1 MGAEERPAKGTP
13 MPWDSQ
19 RDAPLAPVTHPPAG
33 VALARGALGRCPA
46 CGQGRLFN
54 GYLRVVDACSACH
67 APLGRIRAD
76 DAPPYFTILL
86 AGHVLVP
93 GVFVVERSWHPE
105 MWVHMTLWPP
115 LFTIAAML
123 LLRPVKG
130 MVVAWMIR
138 LGLTGDEQGAP
149 VPVAVAPRRPSSD
162 A

>member
-1 MGAEERPAKGTP
+1 
-13 MPWDSQ
+13 MPWDPV
-19 RDAPLAPVTHPPAG
+19 RDAPAEPIIHPPVG

-54 GYLRVVDACSACH
+54 GYLRLVDECSHCH

-76 DAPPYFTILL
+76 DAPPYFTIFL

-93 GVFVVERSWHPE
+93 GVFLVERIWHPE
-105 MWVHMTLWPP
+105 MWVHMALWLPG
-115 LFTIAAML
+115 FAIVSTL

-130 MVVAWMIR
+130 MVVAWMMR

-149 VPVAVAPRRPSSD
+149 VPLPARRPGPD